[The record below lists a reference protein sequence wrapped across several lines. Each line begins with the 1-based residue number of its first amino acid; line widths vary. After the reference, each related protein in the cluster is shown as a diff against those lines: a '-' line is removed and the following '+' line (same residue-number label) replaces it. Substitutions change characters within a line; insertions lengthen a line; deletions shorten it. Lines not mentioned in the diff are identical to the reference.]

1 MTGSQTVLLRHF
13 DFPGT
18 KGTWEHKQLRHSC
31 HSRHS
36 DTWRAFG
43 HSNTQG
49 TSTLGHLRYLK
60 GAQGTW
66 KELKALWRLL
76 GHLDTWDTQRALR
89 HSDTSALG
97 HAGKW
102 VPGHSKDTQTLK
114 HLGTGGTQGTL
125 FGKPLLDV
133 SRASTIALAGIH
145 AGDYDHPYL
154 YFSQAPGQFLPCYSF
169 CFVHLGI
176 FHNIGWSAIRLL
188 LPVLEVACSLLI
200 IKLMVRLYFWIFS
213 GFLWTNFLSV
223 DLIWNILH

>member
-1 MTGSQTVLLRHF
+1 MPLKALRHL
-13 DFPGT
+13 
-18 KGTWEHKQLRHSC
+18 KGFWALK
-31 HSRHS
+31 HSRYL
-36 DTWRAFG
+36 DNWAFKVLEG
-43 HSNTQG
+43 SSRHLKRTQG
-49 TSTLGHLRYLK
+49 TLKATWALETLKGHLGTQTHQHLAMQASGYL
-60 GAQGTW
+60 GTQ
-66 KELKALWRLL
+66 K
-76 GHLDTWDTQRALR
+76 
-89 HSDTSALG
+89 
-97 HAGKW
+97 
-102 VPGHSKDTQTLK
+102 TLK

-125 FGKPLLDV
+125 FGRPLLDV

-213 GFLWTNFLSV
+213 GFL
-223 DLIWNILH
+223 